1 MGVNGPDSI
10 AAKKQPQYAP
20 VQFSD
25 SQNGKNQT
33 FNVPVGTRITTT
45 SDGYVV
51 RNDGIYNNKGEKVDN
66 IPVIL
71 PQATALSIFDANKDG
86 KIDDIDSGILD
97 DGNVAPAIN
106 DKLAR
111 SGSNYRIID
120 TIDDFDGGF
129 ADAAVCDEGFFATFR
144 AGGHPNGTAK
154 SLRIQTP
161 QQQENSTQ
169 RNAEEL
175 IIRGNNK
182 PWRKFWEL
190 FR

>member
-51 RNDGIYNNKGEKVDN
+51 RNDGIYNNKGEKVQN

-71 PQATALSIFDANKDG
+71 PQAASLSIFDANKDG
-86 KIDDIDSGILD
+86 NIDDADAHELD
-97 DGNVAPAIN
+97 DKNVAALIN

-111 SGSNYRIID
+111 SGSSFRVVD

-129 ADAAVCDEGFFATFR
+129 ADAAVYDEGFYVTFSK
-144 AGGHPNGTAK
+144 NGNPYGTQK
-154 SLRIQTP
+154 GLSIQTP
-161 QQQENSTQ
+161 EQQENI
-169 RNAEEL
+169 AERKAVEEEK
-175 IIRGNNK
+175 NK
-182 PWRKFWEL
+182 PWWKF
-190 FR
+190 